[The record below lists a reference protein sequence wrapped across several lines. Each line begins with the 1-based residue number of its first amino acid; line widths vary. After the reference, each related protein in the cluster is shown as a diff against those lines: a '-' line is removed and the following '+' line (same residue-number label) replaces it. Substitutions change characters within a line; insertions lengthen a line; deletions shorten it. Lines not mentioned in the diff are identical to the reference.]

1 MKSKSSLN
9 GLRKETHGEK
19 KKNEGQWP
27 HDGIGVSGQPKTLLD
42 LSSIPTQ
49 LQGSMVAMEYW
60 IPPNIK
66 KNKIRVNVLQPTLRK
81 CIFLGKSENRR
92 AGFADESFS
101 YTSPW
106 WNSWRASGCSLLRCY
121 TDSLWRTH
129 PLRGELARYQQI
141 HLGGPQLP
149 TTNCPPLKKRW
160 DLQEFLNEVLR
171 LICFSWRTCIDEDIF
186 HWNQPLGSQWSHV
199 SSMAWTPKSSFSK
212 RIPSLSP
219 KWLSCHLRNR
229 LIVPLPWQVR
239 DMVTWY
245 TVLSCPLHIE
255 KKKRLPP
262 RIHLHHL
269 PCKNR
274 ISILM

>member
-1 MKSKSSLN
+1 
-9 GLRKETHGEK
+9 
-19 KKNEGQWP
+19 
-27 HDGIGVSGQPKTLLD
+27 
-42 LSSIPTQ
+42 
-49 LQGSMVAMEYW
+49 MEYW

-66 KNKIRVNVLQPTLRK
+66 KNKIRVNVLQPTLWN

-92 AGFADESFS
+92 AGFAHESFS
-101 YTSPW
+101 YTGPW

-129 PLRGELARYQQI
+129 PLEVNWPDINRFTLW
-141 HLGGPQLP
+141 GPATMP
-149 TTNCPPLKKRW
+149 TEKKW
-160 DLQEFLNEVLR
+160 NLQEFLNEVLR

-239 DMVTWY
+239 DMVHRALMSPPY
-245 TVLSCPLHIE
+245 RKKNDYHRASISMISPARIE
-255 KKKRLPP
+255 
-262 RIHLHHL
+262 
-269 PCKNR
+269 
-274 ISILM
+274 